1 MVRIERRFHPA
12 QKEIYNSPAR
22 FRVVDAGRRFGKT
35 RLGVLECMEVA
46 SHGGRAWWIAPS
58 FPIARVGWRPLKRM
72 GGRIPGCSVHLSEMS
87 VSFRNGGEVVIK
99 SADNPDSLRGEGLD
113 FAVMDEAAFIKPEAW
128 PEALRPALSDKQGRA
143 LFIST
148 PRGRNWFWEQYQRG
162 VRGEDGYQSF
172 IFPTVANPHILESE
186 IEAAKREL
194 PDLIFRQEYLAEFI
208 DDQGGVFRRVQ
219 DAACL
224 KVLDKPE
231 KDHSYIAG
239 VDVAA
244 SIDFT
249 VVTVMDVQSKE
260 MVFKDR
266 FNRVDYNVLIDRLA
280 AIYGRWNLRT
290 MKIEAN
296 SIGQPVIDQ
305 MVRRGMSI
313 IPFVTT
319 NATKQVIIQN
329 LQSALEHG
337 DIKILNDPV
346 LVGELLSYESKRN
359 PSGSFSYSAP
369 EGLHDD
375 CVMSLAI
382 AWDAC
387 RTAAPLMAQPA
398 VKSRWG
404 RSYENL
410 ADDEER
416 PREKSKWRQ

>member
-1 MVRIERRFHPA
+1 
-12 QKEIYNSPAR
+12 
-22 FRVVDAGRRFGKT
+22 
-35 RLGVLECMEVA
+35 
-46 SHGGRAWWIAPS
+46 
-58 FPIARVGWRPLKRM
+58 
-72 GGRIPGCSVHLSEMS
+72 
-87 VSFRNGGEVVIK
+87 
-99 SADNPDSLRGEGLD
+99 
-113 FAVMDEAAFIKPEAW
+113 
-128 PEALRPALSDKQGRA
+128 
-143 LFIST
+143 
-148 PRGRNWFWEQYQRG
+148 
-162 VRGEDGYQSF
+162 
-172 IFPTVANPHILESE
+172 
-186 IEAAKREL
+186 
-194 PDLIFRQEYLAEFI
+194 
-208 DDQGGVFRRVQ
+208 
-219 DAACL
+219 
-224 KVLDKPE
+224 
-231 KDHSYIAG
+231 
-239 VDVAA
+239 
-244 SIDFT
+244 
-249 VVTVMDVQSKE
+249 
-260 MVFKDR
+260 
-266 FNRVDYNVLIDRLA
+266 
-280 AIYGRWNLRT
+280 

-398 VKSRWG
+398 MKSRWG
-404 RSYENL
+404 RSYENR